1 VTYTRAV
8 NRSVNTRSE
17 IKLGARARTYQRP
30 ATPYRRVPGHP
41 TTPSVPREH
50 GPSRPCPLRAARG
63 AHGAPR
69 AAARTHPRDG
79 ACERRKRRGYTAALC
94 AAAGGRHSARTPPV
108 LGDAVEQSAAAG
120 AAVQQPAAAATA
132 RPRTAAAASA
142 ALGGGLAVAS
152 RRPGRL
158 RDAASEL
165 ACVRLDIG
173 ARQVQRTARH
183 GKVSEG

>member
-1 VTYTRAV
+1 M
-8 NRSVNTRSE
+8 NISVNIRSE

-50 GPSRPCPLRAARG
+50 GPTRPCPLRAARG

-69 AAARTHPRDG
+69 AAACSPPRDG
-79 ACERRKRRGYTAALC
+79 ARERRKRRGYTAALC

-108 LGDAVEQSAAAG
+108 LSDAVEQSAAAG
-120 AAVQQPAAAATA
+120 AAVKQPAAAATA
-132 RPRTAAAASA
+132 RPGTTAAASA
-142 ALGGGLAVAS
+142 ALDGGLAVAS
-152 RRPGRL
+152 QRPGRL

-165 ACVRLDIG
+165 ACIRLGIG
-173 ARQVQRTARH
+173 ARQVQRKGRH